1 MECMMKKHYIVLWK
15 YSNGASEGSD
25 VVAENLREAHKICED
40 TFNENVDIVTDFEV
54 VGTYCPF
61 TKTKKYFN

>member
-1 MECMMKKHYIVLWK
+1 MKRKEYIVLWK
-15 YSNGASEGSD
+15 YSDKTSEECNIP
-25 VVAENLREAHKICED
+25 AENLREAHKICED

-54 VGTYCPF
+54 VGIYCPF